1 VPKHLRLVPAGAAPV
16 ADAAPSGPAPAPIE
30 PGDEALDDSDLVAEL
45 EGDLADLAGPA
56 VPGETS
62 GATGT
67 AGGGAPLAALAIDD
81 RLDVAFRQYSRYVAN
96 LAYRLLGRDDEVDD
110 VVQDVFMAAV
120 RGLGRLQ
127 NAQAVRAWLATVTT
141 RIARRRLRMRRLR
154 TFLGFDETSEYD
166 QMTQTGVSPE
176 QAALLARVYAQLDRL
191 PVNQRL
197 AWTLRYV
204 EGEQLEEVAV
214 HCGCSLATAKRR
226 ISAAQVELDRVLRSP
241 EDSGAGA
248 GGRRGE

>member
-1 VPKHLRLVPAGAAPV
+1 VNSRLRLVPSEAGATEL
-16 ADAAPSGPAPAPIE
+16 GP
-30 PGDEALDDSDLVAEL
+30 DLAEL
-45 EGDLADLAGPA
+45 DPEVGAAAGP
-56 VPGETS
+56 
-62 GATGT
+62 
-67 AGGGAPLAALAIDD
+67 PLSALAIDD
-81 RLDVAFRQYSRYVAN
+81 RLETAFRQYSRYVAN

-120 RGLGRLQ
+120 RGLGRLH

-154 TFLGFDETSEYD
+154 TFLGFDESGEHEQIAQGGLT
-166 QMTQTGVSPE
+166 PE
-176 QAALLARVYAQLDRL
+176 QAALLARVYAQLDLL

-226 ISAAQVELDRVLRSP
+226 IAAAQAQLDTLFRV
-241 EDSGAGA
+241 
-248 GGRRGE
+248 GEEVGS